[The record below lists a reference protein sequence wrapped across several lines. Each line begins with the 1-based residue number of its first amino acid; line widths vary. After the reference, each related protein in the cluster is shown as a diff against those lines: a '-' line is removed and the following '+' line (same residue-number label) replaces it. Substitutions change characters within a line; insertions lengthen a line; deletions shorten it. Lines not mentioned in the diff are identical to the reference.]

1 MNSFFIPTFHKH
13 KELDIMKIS
22 LEKLHEFGGVV
33 LNLAA
38 NGMTELGLCLNEA
51 IYQAK
56 LCMDL
61 QNTIFMGEEIRCKK
75 EQVIPIKVMN
85 IKNGE
90 QEQLGNGHFFR
101 LDVEFINS
109 NLKGG
114 ILELKSMTTATS
126 IKQEYQ
132 LRNYLN
138 QREDLCW
145 GMVVNYISEFSKKNG
160 PRVEVTIFMKTGQY
174 SMFNN
179 IALTKFFPVKVISK
193 RTYPDEEE
201 LFVKE

>member
-1 MNSFFIPTFHKH
+1 M
-13 KELDIMKIS
+13 DIAKLS
-22 LEKLHEFGGVV
+22 LEKLHEFGDVV

-61 QNTIFMGEEIRCKK
+61 QNTSFMGEGIRCKK
-75 EQVIPIKVMN
+75 EQVIPINVMN
-85 IKNGE
+85 IKTGE

-101 LDVEFINS
+101 LDVEFVNPT
-109 NLKGG
+109 LKGG
-114 ILELKSMTTATS
+114 ILELKSTTTATNV
-126 IKQEYQ
+126 KQEIQ

-138 QREDLCW
+138 QREDLYW

-160 PRVEVTIFMKTGQY
+160 PRVEITIYMKSGE
-174 SMFNN
+174 F
-179 IALTKFFPVKVISK
+179 ILFFKK
-193 RTYPDEEE
+193 C
-201 LFVKE
+201 

>member
-1 MNSFFIPTFHKH
+1 M
-13 KELDIMKIS
+13 DIAKLS
-22 LEKLHEFGGVV
+22 LEKLHEFGNVV
-33 LNLAA
+33 LNIAA
-38 NGMTELGLCLNEA
+38 TGMTELGLYLNET

-61 QNTIFMGEEIRCKK
+61 QNISFMGEEIRCKK

-109 NLKGG
+109 MLKGG
-114 ILELKSMTTATS
+114 ILELKSTTTATN
-126 IKQEYQ
+126 IKHEYQ

-138 QREDLCW
+138 QREDLDW

-160 PRVEVTIFMKTGQY
+160 PRVEVTIYMKSGQY
-174 SMFNN
+174 TMFNN

-193 RTYPDEEE
+193 RSYPDEEE
-201 LFVKE
+201 LFVEV